1 MALFGTVKG
10 SLREEPGSKM
20 DMSSAIGTYFAL
32 LGGTQRQWQ
41 YPVCFESLLDN
52 LTNNSKE
59 GFSCLVLGVL
69 LGGFWPPETSLFALV
84 RNFHLN

>member
-1 MALFGTVKG
+1 MKV

-20 DMSSAIGTYFAL
+20 DMSSAIGTYVAL
-32 LGGTQRQWQ
+32 LRGTQRQWSH
-41 YPVCFESLLDN
+41 PVCLGNLSDN

-69 LGGFWPPETSLFALV
+69 LGGLWPLETSLSE
-84 RNFHLN
+84 